1 MKIQDVICAVGM
13 SGFLYKDLA
22 AIKAGAVPDGD
33 LLYRGKPV
41 TEGFT
46 QIIQPGAIVSVML
59 VLEDGSVA
67 FGDCADVI
75 LVGTAGRDRMF
86 LPEEHLPILQ
96 GKVADRLRGRDLGDF
111 RAIAE
116 EFDGLSIDGKKL
128 HTAVRYGVT
137 QALLDAVAL
146 ARRETIAETV
156 CREYA
161 TTMADRPVPI
171 LVGTSRTIPSQLDRV
186 ILKGAEILPHTAFLT
201 VDDHLGVKGEKL
213 LAYMEF
219 LTARI
224 RAVGAPGY
232 KPKLHV
238 DVYGTLGEAFADDAE
253 AIADYI
259 GRLEKISGDLPLM
272 VESPVIAASRQ
283 GQIELFLAINKA
295 LKSKGIKAQIV
306 ADEWCNT
313 LDDIKAFGEARA
325 TELIQIKTPDLGG
338 INNSIEAV
346 IYCKRHGIGANLGGT
361 SNETDQSARI
371 TAQIGLACQA
381 DSMSNKPGQG
391 ADEGW
396 MIMVNEMTRT
406 LARVEARRKAGIGVV
421 RSSHGAA

>member
-1 MKIQDVICAVGM
+1 MKIKDVICATGM

-33 LLYRGKPV
+33 LLYRGKPL

-46 QIIQPGAIVSVML
+46 QIIQPGGIVSVML
-59 VLEDGSVA
+59 ELEDGTVA

-86 LPEEHLPILQ
+86 LPDEHLPLLR
-96 GKVADRLRGRDLGDF
+96 GPVAEQLRGRDLSEF
-111 RAIAE
+111 RALAA
-116 EFDGLSIDGKKL
+116 EFDEMAVDGKRL

-137 QALLDAVAL
+137 QAILDAAAL

-156 CREYA
+156 SREYG
-161 TTMADRPVPI
+161 TTIAARPVPI
-171 LVGTSRTIPSQLDRV
+171 LVGASRTIPSQLDRV

-201 VDDHLGVKGEKL
+201 VDDHLGAKGEKL
-213 LAYMEF
+213 VAYMEF
-219 LTARI
+219 LMSRI

-232 KPKLHV
+232 KPAIHV
-238 DVYGTLGEAFADDAE
+238 DVYGTLGEAFGDDPV

-259 GRLEKISGDLPLM
+259 GRLEAISGALPLM
-272 VESPVIAASRQ
+272 VESPIIAKSRAA
-283 GQIELFLAINKA
+283 QIDMFLAINEA
-295 LKSKGIKAQIV
+295 LKAKGLKAQIV

-313 LDDIKAFGEARA
+313 LDDIKAFGAARA
-325 TELIQIKTPDLGG
+325 TELVQIKTPDLGG

-346 IYCKRHGIGANLGGT
+346 LYCKRNGIGANLGGT

-406 LARVEARRKAGIGVV
+406 LARIAARRRA
-421 RSSHGAA
+421 